1 MWTLLPEDC
10 LQKRVGNMYEIDIE
24 AFQGPLDVLLGLI
37 SKQKVRIE
45 DVSISSITDG
55 YMDYLEQMQQMDMEV
70 TTEFIVMASML
81 LFIKSRS
88 MLPKPSEDE
97 EQGDPEEELRRRLIE
112 YKMIKE
118 ATLLLQERENEFS
131 GIYSKLPEEY
141 EYDVSETE
149 FKTLGM
155 HKLAEAFGNILA
167 KKPFLQVEDNTIK
180 LKRDPM
186 TITQAMDYIK
196 FCLADSPN
204 ILFENIFEKY
214 NTKKDIITLF
224 TGMLELLKEN
234 VISVYQECAY
244 APITVLRGSSWTN
257 ENKSE

>member
-1 MWTLLPEDC
+1 
-10 LQKRVGNMYEIDIE
+10 MYEIDIE

-55 YMDYLEQMQQMDMEV
+55 YMEQLEQMQQMDMEV

-88 MLPKPSEDE
+88 MLPKPTEDGESE
-97 EQGDPEEELRRRLIE
+97 DPEEELKRRLIE

-118 ATLLLQERENEFS
+118 ATLLLQEREGEFS
-131 GIYSKLPEEY
+131 GIYAKLPEEY

-149 FKTLGM
+149 FKSLGM
-155 HKLAEAFGNILA
+155 HRLAEAFGSILS
-167 KKPFLQVEDNTIK
+167 KKPFLQTEDNYIK

-186 TITQAMDYIK
+186 TITQAMDHIK
-196 FCLADSPN
+196 YTLVDTPN
-204 ILFENIFEKY
+204 VLFEKIFERF

-224 TGMLELLKEN
+224 IGMLELLKEN
-234 VISVYQECAY
+234 VISVYQEHTY

-257 ENKSE
+257 ENRSE

>member
-1 MWTLLPEDC
+1 
-10 LQKRVGNMYEIDIE
+10 MYEIDIE

-55 YMDYLEQMQQMDMEV
+55 YMEHLEQMQQMDMEV

-88 MLPKPSEDE
+88 MLPKPTEEGESE
-97 EQGDPEEELRRRLIE
+97 DPEEELKRRLIE

-118 ATLLLQERENEFS
+118 ATLLLQEREGEFS
-131 GIYSKLPEEY
+131 GIYAKLPEEY

-149 FKTLGM
+149 FKYVGM
-155 HKLAEAFGNILA
+155 HRLAEAFGSILS
-167 KKPFLQVEDNTIK
+167 KKPFLQVEDNSVK

-186 TITQAMDYIK
+186 TITQAMDHIK
-196 FCLADSPN
+196 FMLVDVSN
-204 ILFENIFEKY
+204 VLFEKIFEKH

-224 TGMLELLKEN
+224 IGMLELLKEN
-234 VISVYQECAY
+234 VISVYQEHAY
-244 APITVLRGSSWTN
+244 APITVFRGSTWTN
-257 ENKSE
+257 ENRSE